1 MKPEIFKPQISWLTL
16 LVGCL
21 AAACWGISTVI
32 TKSILNSVAPL
43 PLLTVQL
50 LCSNLLLW
58 AAVLWGAKHNQIQ
71 LPKGREAIGL
81 AWPGLLQPGLS
92 FTAAVAGLALTTA
105 SVEALIWSLET
116 VFIVGLAWLLL
127 REQVGL
133 SLLGLSLLGVLGVGL
148 VTATADATVA
158 GPQAWVGNLLI
169 LLGTFC
175 AALYT
180 VLVRF
185 SLKAAEPLLL
195 TALNQ
200 LMGLLCVLTILSLSS
215 PWLKPQFN
223 WSLQTW
229 ELAALSG
236 LMLHAL
242 PFWAFNWVLKRVPAS
257 LAAFFLMLI
266 PLFTLSGAFFFL
278 QERLTVT
285 QWLGTGIILAAMAGV
300 ARLEGRSQEAI
311 PSKLGEK

>member
-1 MKPEIFKPQISWLTL
+1 MAL
-16 LVGCL
+16 
-21 AAACWGISTVI
+21 
-32 TKSILNSVAPL
+32 
-43 PLLTVQL
+43 
-50 LCSNLLLW
+50 
-58 AAVLWGAKHNQIQ
+58 
-71 LPKGREAIGL
+71 
-81 AWPGLLQPGLS
+81 PGLLQPGLS
-92 FTAAVAGLALTTA
+92 FAAAVAGLALTTA

-127 REQVGL
+127 RESVGL
-133 SLLGLSLLGVLGVGL
+133 DLLGLSLLGVLGVGL

-158 GPQAWVGNLLI
+158 GPYAWVGNGLI

-180 VLVRF
+180 VLVRRN
-185 SLKAAEPLLL
+185 LKAVEPLLL

-200 LMGLLCVLTILSLSS
+200 IMGLGFVLAILAISS

-229 ELAALSG
+229 GLAALSG

-266 PLFTLSGAFFFL
+266 PLFTLSGAFLFL
-278 QERLTVT
+278 HERFTVS
-285 QWLGTGIILAAMAGV
+285 QWLGAGIILAAMAGV
-300 ARLEGRSQEAI
+300 ARLEG
-311 PSKLGEK
+311 K